1 MSENE
6 KHERDHILS
15 GLKEHDR
22 EHLERLC
29 ADLMLNYVVQKKR
42 PMVEQA
48 AMLPVPT
55 EIAQLQFHELIA
67 WMQQNLDL
75 AELNAF
81 IINGEEV
88 SVRAGGKN
96 TPITALN
103 PDDLPTP
110 APPAPAPTPQATAP
124 TPAPAANPTPTASPT
139 PAPAATPDATP
150 QPSTD
155 SEPASDRFSM
165 LEID

>member
-6 KHERDHILS
+6 KHERDHIVA
-15 GLKEHDR
+15 GLKERDR

-81 IINGEEV
+81 IINGEQV

-103 PDDLPTP
+103 PDDIPTP
-110 APPAPAPTPQATAP
+110 APPAPVPQAPTPAPTPAGSPAPTAAAP
-124 TPAPAANPTPTASPT
+124 TPAPAA
-139 PAPAATPDATP
+139 
-150 QPSTD
+150 
-155 SEPASDRFSM
+155 
-165 LEID
+165 